1 MKIIGTFGV
10 VVAASIA
17 LLQPAEGRSRG
28 GSFHSFSSAPRFS
41 TSSGHFSSRS
51 NNYSRSALRYYSP
64 AMRSSSPA
72 AYRSRS
78 YTRSDSR
85 FASRAVSRNR
95 VDAGSRQFRSN
106 RTTALNPRVD
116 SRFDSRRAANSTTAL
131 RPQSFNN
138 NQRRVLA
145 QQSRNWSRNRD
156 HNWRGNRCRWHNN
169 SWVIIGPWFYPWAYG
184 YYPYA
189 SYSYYDDRYYDDGY
203 AANQYSQSEYDN
215 GDLDSSVRRVQA
227 ALAREGYYHGAIDGS
242 FGPATRNALR
252 RYQRNHGLGVTG
264 EIDQPV
270 IEALRLE

>member
-28 GSFHSFSSAPRFS
+28 SFHSFSSAPHSS
-41 TSSGHFSSRS
+41 TSAGHFSSRS
-51 NNYSRSALRYYSP
+51 SNYYRSAPRNYSP
-64 AMRSSSPA
+64 ATRSSSQA
-72 AYRSRS
+72 AYRNKT
-78 YTRSDSR
+78 YTHSSSR
-85 FASRAVSRNR
+85 FSSRAVSRNR
-95 VDAGSRQFRSN
+95 VAADSRQFRSN

-116 SRFDSRRAANSTTAL
+116 SRFDSRRAANRTAGL
-131 RPQSFNN
+131 RAQGFNN
-138 NQRRVLA
+138 NQGRVLA

-156 HNWRGNRCRWHNN
+156 HNWRGNRCRWRNN

-189 SYSYYDDRYYDDGY
+189 SYSYYDNGYYDDGY
-203 AANQYSQSEYDN
+203 AANEYSQSEYAN

-242 FGPATRNALR
+242 FGPATQNALR

-264 EIDQPV
+264 EIDRPV
-270 IEALRLE
+270 IEALGLG